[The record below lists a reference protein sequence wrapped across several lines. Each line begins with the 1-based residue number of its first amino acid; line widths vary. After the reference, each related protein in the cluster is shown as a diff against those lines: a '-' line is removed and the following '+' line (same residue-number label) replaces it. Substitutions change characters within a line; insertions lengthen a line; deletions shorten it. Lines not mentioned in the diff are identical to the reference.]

1 MLSMPLAHPSTL
13 DHRDRVAQTTVTAS
27 YVEEF
32 WSPALLRS
40 HKNRTLRQRHY
51 FSFDFRARAQR
62 AFLSRTGPHSR
73 SALVQAEHLPF
84 IRSRL
89 TPETTRATR
98 WVALA

>member
-40 HKNRTLRQRHY
+40 HPNRKLKQKQY
-51 FSFDFRARAQR
+51 FSFD
-62 AFLSRTGPHSR
+62 LCVST
-73 SALVQAEHLPF
+73 EEPF
-84 IRSRL
+84 SLGRGLIL
-89 TPETTRATR
+89 G
-98 WVALA
+98 